1 MEPCTDVG
9 CPSQRQASLSKKKR
23 NSKHPSSSE
32 SLKTERNKVWSVL
45 QEAEPQRH
53 QGESDTLT
61 WQCWHGI
68 AEYWEALCWI
78 QAAPNGCCSA
88 PPVQLLLCKIY
99 LFDFICSRSLLY
111 ISRTGKRNKKK
122 PTEVL
127 RQKHR
132 AKRRAFK
139 STAEQIKSNLGS
151 SPGRHSVSL
160 STVAEMFLCCNRH
173 CFSSSIAIISFR
185 KGKKK
190 SHWEQQADRER
201 I

>member
-1 MEPCTDVG
+1 MEPCTDEG

-122 PTEVL
+122 THRSIETET
-127 RQKHR
+127 QSKETCIQINSWTN
-132 AKRRAFK
+132 K
-139 STAEQIKSNLGS
+139 EQSGL
-151 SPGRHSVSL
+151 L
-160 STVAEMFLCCNRH
+160 T
-173 CFSSSIAIISFR
+173 
-185 KGKKK
+185 GKT
-190 SHWEQQADRER
+190 QR
-201 I
+201 